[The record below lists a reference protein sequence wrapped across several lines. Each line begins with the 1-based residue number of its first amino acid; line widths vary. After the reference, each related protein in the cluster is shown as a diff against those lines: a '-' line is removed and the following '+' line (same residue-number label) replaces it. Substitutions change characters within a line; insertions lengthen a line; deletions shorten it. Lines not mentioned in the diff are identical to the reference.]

1 MPDCDAVHGI
11 FCQIQVIQVL
21 LASFNAPI
29 AQLEERQFPK
39 LEATGSIPVGCAT
52 HFVTASRWLMFK
64 KTCIFVAAL
73 AAVVVGLHWH
83 SKAENPSSHA
93 VHAPTR
99 RPVNTAPTS
108 PPELSRQTVEQLGFK
123 ILSWQEDK
131 DGLSVSLQ
139 APNAPAHAELY
150 VQGMA
155 LNPVACADEV
165 DLGDSRIEPIN
176 AHIMVYHQQDPQS
189 KVSPSVM
196 VHNGVQV
203 CWLIEGNS
211 GLSAEQD
218 LASKLR
224 LAKSLPL

>member
-1 MPDCDAVHGI
+1 
-11 FCQIQVIQVL
+11 
-21 LASFNAPI
+21 
-29 AQLEERQFPK
+29 
-39 LEATGSIPVGCAT
+39 
-52 HFVTASRWLMFK
+52 MFK

-83 SKAENPSSHA
+83 SKAENPSSQTA
-93 VHAPTR
+93 HAPTR
-99 RPVNTAPTS
+99 RPVSTAPTN

-150 VQGMA
+150 VQGMD
-155 LNPVACADEV
+155 LNAAACADEV
-165 DLGDSRIEPIN
+165 DLGDSHVEAIN
-176 AHIMVYHQQDPQS
+176 QNTSVYRQQDPQS

-196 VHNGVQV
+196 VHDGKQT

-218 LASKLR
+218 LARKLS
-224 LAKSLPL
+224 LAKKLSE

>member
-1 MPDCDAVHGI
+1 
-11 FCQIQVIQVL
+11 
-21 LASFNAPI
+21 
-29 AQLEERQFPK
+29 
-39 LEATGSIPVGCAT
+39 
-52 HFVTASRWLMFK
+52 MFK

-150 VQGMA
+150 VQGMD
-155 LNPVACADEV
+155 LNAAACADEV
-165 DLGDSRIEPIN
+165 DLGDSHVEAIN
-176 AHIMVYHQQDPQS
+176 QNTSVYRQQDPQS

-196 VHNGVQV
+196 VHDGKQT

-218 LASKLR
+218 LARKLS
-224 LAKSLPL
+224 LAKKLSE

>member
-1 MPDCDAVHGI
+1 
-11 FCQIQVIQVL
+11 
-21 LASFNAPI
+21 
-29 AQLEERQFPK
+29 
-39 LEATGSIPVGCAT
+39 
-52 HFVTASRWLMFK
+52 MFK
-64 KTCIFVAAL
+64 KTCIAVTAL
-73 AAVVVGLHWH
+73 AALVIGLHWH
-83 SKAENPSSHA
+83 SKAENAS
-93 VHAPTR
+93 PTVAQVPQTLSK
-99 RPVNTAPTS
+99 RPVNSAQASSPT
-108 PPELSRQTVEQLGFK
+108 LTRAVLEQLGFK

-139 APNAPAHAELY
+139 APNAPAHTELY

-196 VHNGVQV
+196 VHDGKQT

-211 GLSAEQD
+211 GLNAEQD
-218 LASKLR
+218 LAHKLS
-224 LAKSLPL
+224 LAKKLSG

>member
-1 MPDCDAVHGI
+1 M
-11 FCQIQVIQVL
+11 
-21 LASFNAPI
+21 
-29 AQLEERQFPK
+29 
-39 LEATGSIPVGCAT
+39 
-52 HFVTASRWLMFK
+52 
-64 KTCIFVAAL
+64 
-73 AAVVVGLHWH
+73 
-83 SKAENPSSHA
+83 
-93 VHAPTR
+93 
-99 RPVNTAPTS
+99 
-108 PPELSRQTVEQLGFK
+108 EQLGFK

>member
-1 MPDCDAVHGI
+1 
-11 FCQIQVIQVL
+11 
-21 LASFNAPI
+21 
-29 AQLEERQFPK
+29 
-39 LEATGSIPVGCAT
+39 
-52 HFVTASRWLMFK
+52 MFK
-64 KTCIFVAAL
+64 KACILIAAL
-73 AAVVVGLHWH
+73 AAVAMGFHWH
-83 SKAENPSSHA
+83 SKAENPA
-93 VHAPTR
+93 IPMAQTLTQ
-99 RPVNTAPTS
+99 RPVNTPQASFAT
-108 PPELSRQTVEQLGFK
+108 LSRTAVEQLGFK
-123 ILSWQEDK
+123 ILSWQEDD
-131 DGLSVSLQ
+131 DGVSISLQ
-139 APNAPAHAELY
+139 TKNAPAHAELY

>member
-1 MPDCDAVHGI
+1 
-11 FCQIQVIQVL
+11 
-21 LASFNAPI
+21 
-29 AQLEERQFPK
+29 
-39 LEATGSIPVGCAT
+39 
-52 HFVTASRWLMFK
+52 MFK
-64 KTCIFVAAL
+64 KACILIAAL
-73 AAVVVGLHWH
+73 AAVAMGFHWH
-83 SKAENPSSHA
+83 SKAENPA
-93 VHAPTR
+93 IPMAQTLTQ
-99 RPVNTAPTS
+99 RPVNTPQASFAT
-108 PPELSRQTVEQLGFK
+108 LSRTAVEQLGFK
-123 ILSWQEDK
+123 ILSWQEDD
-131 DGLSVSLQ
+131 DGVSISLQ
-139 APNAPAHAELY
+139 AKNAPAHAELY